1 MRTLVI
7 LLAGFVAVACD
18 NAASTDQPKVDATDP
33 NSVDAAAGGTTPEA
47 DFETASPAPTDAGAG
62 TGAAGIDL
70 AAYAGKYPFDKVN
83 DVAFFDQPVVKAAVA
98 AAIPEMAVLGWVM
111 GANGGPSAPIEV
123 KNGKVASWACEQHN
137 CGDHQWTVLID
148 PAGKAAE
155 VCYQDAAALPGKTR
169 WYRAGTAPETRE
181 GTCQL

>member
-7 LLAGFVAVACD
+7 LLAGCMAVACD
-18 NAASTDQPKVDATDP
+18 NAAPADQPKVDSTDP

-47 DFETASPAPTDAGAG
+47 DVETAAPASAETDVGI
-62 TGAAGIDL
+62 GAAGIDL

-83 DVAFFDQPVVKAAVA
+83 DVAFFDQPVVKAAIA
-98 AAIPEMAVLGWVM
+98 AAIPEKAVLGWVM

-155 VCYQDAAALPGKTR
+155 VCYQDAATLPGKTR
-169 WYRAGTAPETRE
+169 WYRAGAAPETRE

>member
-18 NAASTDQPKVDATDP
+18 NAAPVDQPKVDSTDP

-47 DFETASPAPTDAGAG
+47 DVETAARAPAESDAGI
-62 TGAAGIDL
+62 GAAGIDL

-83 DVAFFDQPVVKAAVA
+83 DVAFFDQPVVKAAIA
-98 AAIPEMAVLGWVM
+98 AAIPEKAVLGWVM
-111 GANGGPSAPIEV
+111 GANGGPSGPIEV
-123 KNGKVASWACEQHN
+123 KNGKIASWACEQHN

-169 WYRAGTAPETRE
+169 WYRAGAAPETRE

>member
-7 LLAGFVAVACD
+7 LLAGFVAAACD
-18 NAASTDQPKVDATDP
+18 NAAPADQPKVDAADP
-33 NSVDAAAGGTTPEA
+33 SSVDAAAGGTTPEA
-47 DFETASPAPTDAGAG
+47 DVETAAPMPAD
-62 TGAAGIDL
+62 TGADTGGIDL

-83 DVAFFDQPVVKAAVA
+83 DVAFFDQPVVKSAIA
-98 AAIPEMAVLGWVM
+98 AAIPDKAVLGWVM
-111 GANGGPSAPIEV
+111 GERGGPSAPFEM
-123 KNGKVASWACEQHN
+123 KNGKVVAWACEQHN

-148 PAGKAAE
+148 PAGTAAE

-169 WYRAGTAPETRE
+169 WYRAGAAPETRE

>member
-18 NAASTDQPKVDATDP
+18 NAAPADQPKVDVTDP

-47 DFETASPAPTDAGAG
+47 DIETASPAPAEGGAS
-62 TGAAGIDL
+62 GADL

-83 DVAFFDQPVVKAAVA
+83 DLPFFDHPTVKAAVSE
-98 AAIPEMAVLGWVM
+98 AIPDKTVLAWVM
-111 GANGGPSAPIEV
+111 GEKGGPSAPIEM
-123 KNGKVASWACEQHN
+123 KNGKVMSWACEQHN

-148 PAGKAAE
+148 SAGTNAE

-169 WYRAGTAPETRE
+169 WYRAGAAPETRE

>member
-1 MRTLVI
+1 MRMLTL
-7 LLAGFVAVACD
+7 LLAGLAAVGCD
-18 NAASTDQPKVDATDP
+18 SADKAAPQGDQPAVDETDP

-47 DFETASPAPTDAGAG
+47 DVETTAAPAAT
-62 TGAAGIDL
+62 GIDL

-83 DVAFFDQPVVKAAVA
+83 EVAFFDQPVVKAAIA
-98 AAIPEMAVLGWVM
+98 AAIPDKIILGWVM
-111 GANGGPSAPIEV
+111 GEHGGPSAPFEV
-123 KNGKVASWACEQHN
+123 KNGKVMAWACEQHN

-148 PAGKAAE
+148 PAGTDAE

-169 WYRAGTAPETRE
+169 WYRAGAAPETRE

>member
-18 NAASTDQPKVDATDP
+18 NAAPADPPKVDSTDP

-47 DFETASPAPTDAGAG
+47 DVETASPAPADAGA
-62 TGAAGIDL
+62 AGVDL
-70 AAYAGKYPFDKVN
+70 GAYAGKYPFDKVN
-83 DVAFFDQPVVKAAVA
+83 DVAFFDQPVVKAAIA
-98 AAIPEMAVLGWVM
+98 AAIPEKAVLGWVM

-169 WYRAGTAPETRE
+169 WYRAGAAPETRE